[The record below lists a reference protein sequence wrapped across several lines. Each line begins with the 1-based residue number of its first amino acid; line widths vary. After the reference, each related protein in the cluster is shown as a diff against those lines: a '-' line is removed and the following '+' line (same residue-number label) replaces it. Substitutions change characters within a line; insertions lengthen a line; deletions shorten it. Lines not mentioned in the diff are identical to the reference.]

1 MIKAKNIRRMDMF
14 SAGPVFKMKISYKNG
29 TSEDMSFFTFT
40 DEGKE
45 KLEGLKEFIKV
56 NNLEERCFLIK
67 A

>member
-1 MIKAKNIRRMDMF
+1 MQKIENIRRIDMF
-14 SAGPVFKMKISYKNG
+14 NAGPIFKVKISYKDE
-29 TSEDMSFFTFT
+29 TTEDMGFLAFT